1 MIRKTLF
8 LAGLSV
14 LLPLTVLSAQPSVW
28 TLEECIRYAY
38 DNNISLQMDRNT
50 YLSGLEDT
58 EQARASLFPTLS
70 ANVSQ
75 SVSASPWSEG
85 THGVYSGS
93 YGLNSCVTL
102 FDGGKLRNTYKSRQI
117 QNAMDSLTVEAGK
130 LDLCESIVQAY
141 MQCLYAAESVRANE
155 STAEAS
161 KAQRDR
167 AAQLQKAGAISKVDY
182 AQLES
187 QYVSALYQVTAAK
200 NALENYQ
207 LQLKQLLELDI
218 LDEMTLAGYE
228 ADSTEVMRLI
238 PDKAT
243 VYANALD
250 FLPELQRSRRST
262 EIAELSEKSAK
273 AGFLPS
279 VSLSAGLGTNNNS
292 ISSAGLGSQLQ
303 DNFSGNAG
311 IGISIP
317 ILSGRQNRTAVNK
330 ARIALDNSRLE
341 EKSVE
346 KAILRQV
353 ESTYLDAVSAQSQYV
368 AALEKQK
375 YAEISYDL
383 TREQFNVGRKNTVEL
398 ITAQNE
404 LTSAVQAALQAK
416 YMALLNQKL
425 LDIYQGNI

>member
-1 MIRKTLF
+1 MRKTII
-8 LAGLSV
+8 LAGLAIFAPVAV
-14 LLPLTVLSAQPSVW
+14 LMAQPKLW
-28 TLEECIRYAY
+28 TLDECIRYAFE
-38 DNNISLQMDRNT
+38 NNISLQQSRNT

-58 EQARASLFPTLS
+58 EQAHASLFPTLS
-70 ANVSQ
+70 ANVNQ
-75 SVSASPWSEG
+75 NVSASPFGSG
-85 THGVYSGS
+85 STGMYSGS
-93 YGLNSCVTL
+93 YGLNSSVTL
-102 FDGGKLRNTYKSRQI
+102 FDGGKLVNTYKSRQI
-117 QNAMDSLTVEAGK
+117 QNAMDSLQVESGK
-130 LDLCESIVQAY
+130 LDLCASIVQAY
-141 MQCLYAAESVRANE
+141 MQCLYAQEAVRANE
-155 STAEAS
+155 NTAAVS
-161 KAQRDR
+161 LAQRDR
-167 AAQLQKAGAISKVDY
+167 AAELLKAGAISKVDY

-187 QYVSALYQVTAAK
+187 QYVSNLYQVTSAN
-200 NALENYQ
+200 NALQNYQ

-218 LDEMTLAGYE
+218 MDRMDLAGCE

-250 FLPELQRSRRST
+250 FMPELQRTRYST
-262 EIAELSEKSAK
+262 EAAELSEKSAR

-279 VSLSAGLGTNNNS
+279 VNLSAGLGTSNNS
-292 ISSAGLGSQLQ
+292 VSTDGFGTQLKG
-303 DNFSGNAG
+303 NFSGSAG

-330 ARIALDNSRLE
+330 ARLALESSRLE

-346 KAILRQV
+346 KSILRQV
-353 ESTYLDAVSAQSQYV
+353 ESTYLDAVAAQSQYV

-375 YAEISYDL
+375 FAEVSYDL

-404 LTSAVQAALQAK
+404 LTAATQAAIQAK
-416 YMALLNQKL
+416 YMALLNMKL

>member
-1 MIRKTLF
+1 MRKKPL
-8 LAGLSV
+8 LAGLS
-14 LLPLTVLSAQPSVW
+14 LFLSLTVLPAQSKVW
-28 TLEECIRYAY
+28 TLDECIRYAC
-38 DNNISLQMDRNT
+38 DNNISLRMNRNT

-58 EQARASLFPTLS
+58 EQARSSLFPTLS

-75 SVSASPWSEG
+75 NLSATPFG
-85 THGVYSGS
+85 NAAGGVYSGS
-93 YGLNSCVTL
+93 YGLSSSVTV
-102 FDGGKLRNTYKSRQI
+102 FDGGRLRNTYKSRQK
-117 QNAMDSLTVEAGK
+117 QNAMDSLSVESGK
-130 LDLCESIVQAY
+130 LDLCENIVQAY

-155 STAEAS
+155 NTAAVS

-167 AAQLQKAGAISKVDY
+167 AAELQKAGSISKVDF

-187 QYVSALYQVTAAK
+187 QYVSSLYQVTSAK
-200 NALENYQ
+200 NALQNYQ

-218 LDEMTLAGYE
+218 LDEMELAGYE
-228 ADSTEVMRLI
+228 ADSTEVMRLL

-250 FLPELQRSRRST
+250 FMPELQRSRYAT
-262 EIAELSEKSAK
+262 EVDDLTKKSAR

-279 VSLSAGLGTNNNS
+279 VSLSAGVGTNNHS
-292 ISSAGLGSQLQ
+292 MSGSGLGSQLAN
-303 DNFSGNAG
+303 NFNGNAG
-311 IGISIP
+311 LGISIP

-330 ARIALDNSRLE
+330 AHIALDNSRLE
-341 EKSVE
+341 EKSIE
-346 KAILRQV
+346 KTILREV

-368 AALEKQK
+368 AAREKQK

-383 TREQFNVGRKNTVEL
+383 TREQFNVGRKNIVEL

-404 LTSAVQAALQAK
+404 LTAAVQAAIQAK
-416 YMALLNQKL
+416 YMALLNMKL

>member
-1 MIRKTLF
+1 MRKIIF
-8 LAGLSV
+8 LTGLAFFLQISV
-14 LLPLTVLSAQPSVW
+14 LTAQPKVW
-28 TLEECIRYAY
+28 TLDECIRYAFE
-38 DNNISLQMDRNT
+38 NNISLRQSRNS

-58 EQARASLFPTLS
+58 QQARASLFPTLS
-70 ANVSQ
+70 ANVNQ
-75 SVSASPWSEG
+75 NVSASPFGGGSS
-85 THGVYSGS
+85 GVYSAS
-93 YGLNSCVTL
+93 YGVNSSVTL
-102 FDGGKLRNTYKSRQI
+102 FDGGKLINTYKSRQI
-117 QNAMDSLTVEAGK
+117 QNAMDSLEVESGK
-130 LDLCESIVQAY
+130 LDLCANIVQAY
-141 MQCLYAAESVRANE
+141 MQCLYAEESVRANE
-155 STAEAS
+155 NTAAVS
-161 KAQRDR
+161 LAQRDR
-167 AAQLQKAGAISKVDY
+167 ASELQKAGAISKVDF

-187 QYVSALYQVTAAK
+187 QYVSNLYQVTAAK
-200 NALENYQ
+200 NALQNYQ

-218 LDEMTLAGYE
+218 LDEMALAGYE

-250 FLPELQRSRRST
+250 YIPDLQRSRYST
-262 EIAELSEKSAK
+262 EVAKLSEKSAK
-273 AGFLPS
+273 ALFLPS
-279 VSLSAGLGTNNNS
+279 VNLSAGLGTNNNS
-292 ISSAGLGSQLQ
+292 MSSAGFGAQIQ

-317 ILSGRQNRTAVNK
+317 ILSGRVNRTTLNK

-353 ESTYLDAVSAQSQYV
+353 ESTYLDAVSAQSQYI

-404 LTSAVQAALQAK
+404 LTAAVQATIQAK
-416 YMALLNQKL
+416 YMALLNMKL